1 MCDTVFFL
9 LDFHFI
15 IPLLH
20 VNAIYNMNSVNVYY
34 CMDCYL
40 NLIFPLYNVISVAIC
55 ITTFTSNQQPSCV
68 GL

>member
-15 IPLLH
+15 MLLLH

-34 CMDCYL
+34 CMDCYM
-40 NLIFPLYNVISVAIC
+40 NLIFPLYNVIRVLQYALQLLQVINNSV
-55 ITTFTSNQQPSCV
+55 V
-68 GL
+68 